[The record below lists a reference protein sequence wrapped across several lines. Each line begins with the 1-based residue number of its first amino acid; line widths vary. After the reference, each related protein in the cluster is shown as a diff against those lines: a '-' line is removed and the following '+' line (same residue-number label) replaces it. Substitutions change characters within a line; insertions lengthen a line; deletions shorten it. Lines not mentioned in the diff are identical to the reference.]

1 MHTNVIL
8 SHLLK
13 YVNIFYKLGIY
24 RNIKFKMRKI
34 NVDKSTKICYYIVI
48 RINKGGKKLEHDRLE
63 AFMTLLK
70 GASVSITKIKSRG
83 MSCYGLGS
91 THTACMRRLYDA
103 PDGATRTQLA
113 EACELDK
120 AQITRI
126 VSELSEKGYVTEKSG
141 ASNYKRRIVLTERG
155 RSVTGEINSIVLSVN
170 QFVSQNISDDD
181 IATFYRIFGE
191 ICTRLKLAEE
201 LEALSEKRK
210 D

>member
-1 MHTNVIL
+1 M
-8 SHLLK
+8 
-13 YVNIFYKLGIY
+13 
-24 RNIKFKMRKI
+24 
-34 NVDKSTKICYYIVI
+34 
-48 RINKGGKKLEHDRLE
+48 EHDRLE
-63 AFMTLLK
+63 AFMTLIK
-70 GASVSITKIKSRG
+70 GASGSITKIKSRG

-126 VSELSEKGYVTEKSG
+126 VSELSEKGYVTERSG
-141 ASNYKRRIVLTERG
+141 ASNYKRRIVLTEKG
-155 RSVTGEINSIVLSVN
+155 QTVTSEINSIVLNVN
-170 QFVSQNISDDD
+170 QFVSQNIPDED
-181 IATFYRIFGE
+181 IATFYRVFGE

-201 LEALSEKRK
+201 LESLSDKGK